1 MGNLLNIAP
10 YVGACVGPI
19 CYTLYVGD
27 HSSICWGLVL
37 ALSVKHSSICWACVG
52 YVSIWG
58 LVLALSVKHSS
69 ICWGLCWP
77 YLLNIAPYV
86 GACVGPIY

>member
-1 MGNLLNIAP
+1 ML
-10 YVGACVGPI
+10 
-19 CYTLYVGD
+19 
-27 HSSICWGLVL
+27 
-37 ALSVKHSSICWACVG
+37 
-52 YVSIWG
+52 G

-86 GACVGPIY
+86 GGLCWPYLLNIAPYVGGLCWYYLLNIAPYVGACVGPICYT

>member
-1 MGNLLNIAP
+1 ML
-10 YVGACVGPI
+10 
-19 CYTLYVGD
+19 
-27 HSSICWGLVL
+27 
-37 ALSVKHSSICWACVG
+37 
-52 YVSIWG
+52 G

-86 GACVGPIY
+86 GGLCWPYLLIAPYGGLCGYYHSSICWGLCWPYLLNIAPYVGACVGPIC

>member
-1 MGNLLNIAP
+1 ML
-10 YVGACVGPI
+10 
-19 CYTLYVGD
+19 
-27 HSSICWGLVL
+27 
-37 ALSVKHSSICWACVG
+37 
-52 YVSIWG
+52 G

-86 GACVGPIY
+86 GGLCWPYLLNIAPYVGGLCWYYLLNIAPYVGACVGPIC